1 MLIFNFPF
9 FSFEG
14 GENESSERVE
24 GREKR
29 GEERKNEDEFSCGGN
44 FSFLCK
50 IFPFLKSFVLIQV
63 KNNVM

>member
-29 GEERKNEDEFSCGGN
+29 GEERKNEDEFLCGGN
-44 FSFLCK
+44 FSFLFFVK
-50 IFPFLKSFVLIQV
+50 FFLF
-63 KNNVM
+63 

>member
-29 GEERKNEDEFSCGGN
+29 GEERKNEDEFSCGGT
-44 FSFLCK
+44 FL
-50 IFPFLKSFVLIQV
+50 FFV
-63 KNNVM
+63 KFFFFKKFRFDSG

>member
-24 GREKR
+24 RGTKR
-29 GEERKNEDEFSCGGN
+29 RKERKNEDEFSCGGN

-50 IFPFLKSFVLIQV
+50 IFLFLKSFVLIRV